1 MSFFITIS
9 RSDKTIKNEYDSPIL
24 LTDAIAESGFS
35 FDAPCGGRG
44 ICGNC
49 KVIASGDL
57 SPATQAE
64 KDFLGEGIYRRERLS
79 CMTVAKGDC
88 VIEIPS
94 SELDS
99 VQFTQNGEYNENK
112 FACAVDVGTTGLVF
126 RYYSLPSGKIVFS
139 EHIDNPQ
146 RVRGADVL
154 TRINYAIDGGL
165 NELKELIENA
175 IIESENRFGH
185 KVESYVFSGNTT
197 MLHILSGRNP
207 EGIATAPFEP
217 ETLFGYWEGNR
228 YYMRCASAYIGAD
241 VIASL
246 IASNALEK
254 SERFA
259 LLDIGTNNECIL
271 FDGKQLYACSS
282 PAGPAFEGGNISCG
296 MTAREGAIY
305 SVTDNNGSMD
315 INTINDSVPI
325 GFCGSGLIDAVAF
338 LLKNGYIAYDGSIIK
353 ELPYFGKPKLSGEDI
368 AELQLAKSA
377 VAAGLMTLCDY
388 AKISIDDIDTVYLTG
403 SFGSRITVQ
412 NAEYIGLIPKGFCE
426 KAVFICDGAINGAS
440 MLITDNSYFE
450 RSSEIAESITTVE
463 LADSEYFAKSFI
475 ENLYF

>member
-1 MSFFITIS
+1 MSFKITILHGNTS
-9 RSDKTIKNEYDSPIL
+9 TKNEYNSPIL
-24 LTDAIAESGFS
+24 LTDAIADSGFS

-49 KVIASGDL
+49 KVLASGIL
-57 SPATQAE
+57 SDPTKKE
-64 KDFLGEGIYRRERLS
+64 ISFLGEGIYRGERLS
-79 CMTVAKGDC
+79 CMTFAKGDC

-94 SELDS
+94 SGLDS
-99 VQFTQNGEYNENK
+99 VRFSEDGDYIASK

-126 RYYSLPSGKIVFS
+126 RYYSLPSKKIVFS

-154 TRINYAIDGGL
+154 TRINYAVNGGL
-165 NELKELIENA
+165 EELKELIENA
-175 IIESENRFGH
+175 IVESEKRFGN
-185 KVESYVFSGNTT
+185 KVEQYFFSGNTA

-207 EGIATAPFEP
+207 EGIAVAPFEP
-217 ETLFGYWEGNR
+217 ETLFGFWESNR
-228 YYMRCASAYIGAD
+228 YYMRCASAYVGAD

-246 IASNALEK
+246 ITSKALDK
-254 SERFA
+254 NERFA

-296 MTAREGAIY
+296 MTARDGAIY
-305 SVTDNNGSMD
+305 AIHDNDG
-315 INTINDSVPI
+315 IAQIKTINDSEPI

-338 LLKNGYIAYDGSIIK
+338 LLKNEYISSDGIIIK
-353 ELPYFGKPKLSGEDI
+353 DLPSFGKAKLTGEDI

-377 VAAGLMTLCDY
+377 VASGLMTLCNH
-388 AKISIDDIDTVYLTG
+388 AGISVEDIDTLYLTG
-403 SFGSRITVQ
+403 SFGNKINVQ
-412 NAEYIGLIPKGFCE
+412 NAEFIGLIPKGLGE
-426 KAVFICDGAINGAS
+426 KAVFISDGAINGAS
-440 MLITDNSYFE
+440 MLITDDSYIE
-450 RSSEIAESITTVE
+450 KSSEIAKSITTVE
-463 LADSEYFAKSFI
+463 LANSEYFAKSFI